1 MGNHSSVL
9 QPQDSS
15 VLGKLELDLMNFKD
29 PFQSLQLCEAAT
41 SHPRMPR
48 YEEFCSF
55 LGVAERKA
63 PRFLHTYTREEPRI
77 PLTSNSPLHSFPKL
91 LM

>member
-41 SHPRMPR
+41 SHPRMPH

-63 PRFLHTYTREEPRI
+63 PHFLHTYTREEPRI
-77 PLTSNSPLHSFPKL
+77 PLTSKSPLHSFPKL